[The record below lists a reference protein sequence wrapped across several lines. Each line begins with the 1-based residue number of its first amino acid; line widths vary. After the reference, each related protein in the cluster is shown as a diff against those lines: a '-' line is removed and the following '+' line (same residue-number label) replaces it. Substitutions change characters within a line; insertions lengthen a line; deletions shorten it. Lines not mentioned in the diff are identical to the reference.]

1 MKGFDRMLH
10 PLKLK
15 AAFKDYLWGGTRLR
29 DEFNKQ
35 TDINPVAESWELSCH
50 HDGHSIV
57 CNGEFTGKT
66 LSEYIQAVG
75 KQVIGTKAQ
84 NKQDFPILIKFIDA
98 KQNLSVQVH
107 PDDKYALLHEGESG
121 KTEMWYVV
129 DAIDDASL
137 IYGFTQKISHQEF
150 ERRIKDNTLLEVCN
164 QVPIKKG
171 DVFFIEAGTLHAIGA
186 GALIAEIQQSSN
198 STYRVYDYGRIG
210 KDGKPRQLH
219 IEKALAVTKL
229 EPPTRKPEPIAKFN
243 HFANYDL
250 TILAQCDLFNVSH
263 FNLHGNCSLIA
274 NKESFH
280 SILILDGE
288 MALTYHGNSFTI
300 NKGESIFIPADM
312 GEYILNGTGEFL
324 LTTL

>member
-1 MKGFDRMLH
+1 MLY
-10 PLKLK
+10 PLKLQ

-50 HDGHSIV
+50 HDGQSIIE
-57 CNGEFTGKT
+57 NGSYAGKT
-66 LSEYIQAVG
+66 LNNFIETEGTS
-75 KQVIGTKAQ
+75 VIGTKSKDKK
-84 NKQDFPILIKFIDA
+84 NFPILIKFIDA
-98 KQNLSVQVH
+98 KQSLSVQVH
-107 PDDKYALLHEGESG
+107 PDDNYALLNEGESG
-121 KTEMWYVV
+121 KTEMWYVM
-129 DAIDDASL
+129 DAEPNSTL
-137 IYGFTQKISHQEF
+137 IYGFTKEISHQEF
-150 ERRIKDNTLLEVCN
+150 EKRIHDNTLLEVCN

-229 EPPTRKPEPIAKFN
+229 QPPTRKPEAIAKLNCFTD
-243 HFANYDL
+243 YDL
-250 TILAQCDLFNVSH
+250 TILAQCNLFNVSH
-263 FNLHGNCSLIA
+263 FNLHGNCNLNA
-274 NKESFH
+274 DKDSFH
-280 SILILDGE
+280 SILILNGE
-288 MALTYHGNSFTI
+288 MALTCNADSFTVK
-300 NKGESIFIPADM
+300 KGDSLFIPANM
-312 GEYILNGTGEFL
+312 GEYILNGTGEFI

>member
-1 MKGFDRMLH
+1 MLY

-50 HDGHSIV
+50 HDGQSIIE
-57 CNGEFTGKT
+57 NGSYAGKT
-66 LSEYIQAVG
+66 LNDYIETES
-75 KQVIGTKAQ
+75 KSVIGTKAA
-84 NKQDFPILIKFIDA
+84 NKKDFPILIKFIDA
-98 KQNLSVQVH
+98 KQSLSVQVH
-107 PDDKYALLHEGESG
+107 PDDNYALLNEGESG
-121 KTEMWYVV
+121 KTEMWYVM
-129 DAIDDASL
+129 DAEPNSTL
-137 IYGFTQKISHQEF
+137 IYGFTKNISHQEF
-150 ERRIKDNTLLEVCN
+150 AKRIHDNTLLEVCN

-229 EPPTRKPEPIAKFN
+229 TPPTRKPEAIAKLSCFTD
-243 HFANYDL
+243 YDL
-250 TILAQCDLFNVSH
+250 TVLSQCDLFNVSH
-263 FNLHGNCSLIA
+263 FHLHGNCNLNA
-274 NKESFH
+274 AKDSFH
-280 SILILDGE
+280 SILVLDGE
-288 MALTYHGNSFTI
+288 MALTCNADSFTVK
-300 NKGESIFIPADM
+300 KGDSLFIPANM
-312 GEYILNGTGEFL
+312 GEYILNGTGEFI